1 MSIVKRIGRKL
12 GIRFK
17 PPMLAERYPQ
27 YSIGRGSYGNL
38 KVIDYGEGTSLRMGA
53 YCSVAD
59 GAQVLLGGGHRD
71 DWVTTYPFSV
81 LEPSLAHIEGH
92 PVTRGDVTIG
102 SDVWLASDCKIL
114 SGVTIGHGA
123 IVTANALVTRDV
135 DPYAIVGGVPAKP
148 IRKRFDEA
156 TIARLLAVA
165 WWDWPHERVV
175 AAGPHLLSD
184 DIGAFLDKAEDGE
197 I

>member
-12 GIRFK
+12 GIKFG
-17 PPMLAERYPQ
+17 PPMLAARYPQ
-27 YSIGRGSYGNL
+27 YDIGRGSYGPL
-38 KVIDYGEGTSLRMGA
+38 KVLDFGEGAKLRMGA

-59 GAQVLLGGGHRD
+59 GARVLLGGGHRS

-81 LEPSLAHIEGH
+81 LEPTLAHIGGH
-92 PVTRGDVTIG
+92 PVSRGDVSIG

-123 IVTANALVTRDV
+123 IVTANAVVTRDV
-135 DPYAIVGGVPAKP
+135 EPYTIVGGVPAKP

-156 TIARLLAVA
+156 TITRLLAIE
-165 WWDWPHERVV
+165 WWNWPHKRVV
-175 AAGPHLLSD
+175 AAGPYLLSD
-184 DIGAFLDKAEDGE
+184 DIGIFLDKAEAGE